1 MVINSL
7 NKIIILSYLI
17 IPSLS
22 YSQSLDLA
30 IGEND
35 QPIEIT
41 ADDGIEWQRDK
52 QIMIASG
59 KAKAS
64 RGQSSVEA
72 NKLRAFCCVR

>member
-1 MVINSL
+1 MVVNL
-7 NKIIILSYLI
+7 VNKIIILFYLVT
-17 IPSLS
+17 PSLA
-22 YSQSLDLA
+22 YSQSLNLA
-30 IGEND
+30 VRENN

-59 KAKAS
+59 KAKAT

-72 NKLRAFCCVR
+72 NKIKL